1 MGRVIDVQA
10 PEFAAVRLTLGLSQG
25 AFAAR
30 LGISR
35 RTAIR
40 GEQRGIELPSRYG
53 MQNGTPQRRALLETW
68 EAARKEA
75 QTDPRYLEIAGCD
88 TIAKILGKM
97 SQGVRRAPYYGTTDT
112 KEWWR
117 DHVARVRELANPKPR
132 DRVAQVTLSRRRPAA
147 KAKSKKPKKLA
158 RSKRR

>member
-53 MQNGTPQRRALLETW
+53 MQSGTPARRALLETW
-68 EAARKEA
+68 EAARKQA
-75 QTDPRYLEIAGCD
+75 QADPRYLEIAAGD

-97 SQGVRRAPYYGTTDT
+97 SQVKQNPYSYATESPKD
-112 KEWWR
+112 WWR
-117 DHVARVRELANPKPR
+117 GHVATVRELATPKTR
-132 DRVAQVTLSRRRPAA
+132 AGVSQVTLSRRRPAA
-147 KAKSKKPKKLA
+147 KAKSRKPKKLA